1 MKKAILLF
9 AMKEQEEIV
18 KMNKK
23 IKVVA
28 LMGKAGAGKDALL
41 HKIMEKYGDEFASI
55 ISCTSRPP
63 REGEIDGVNYH
74 FLTSEQFAEKLMDG
88 DMIEAVVFRD
98 WCYGTSYDNLNP
110 DKINIGVY
118 NPQGVG
124 ILLDMEYDIDL
135 YPIMVNCRDKT
146 RLLRQLN
153 RESDPDCKEIVRR
166 FEADAEDFGNSVW
179 DKINLPDNHPHSE
192 IHNEAYSSLDFLAS
206 EVVGSIRRW
215 ADSIN

>member
-1 MKKAILLF
+1 
-9 AMKEQEEIV
+9 
-18 KMNKK
+18 MNKK

-55 ISCTSRPP
+55 VSCTSRPP
-63 REGEIDGVNYH
+63 REGEVDGVNYH

-98 WCYGTSYDNLNP
+98 WCYGTSYDSLNP

-179 DKINLPDNHPHSE
+179 DKINLPDDHPHSE

>member
-1 MKKAILLF
+1 
-9 AMKEQEEIV
+9 
-18 KMNKK
+18 MNKK

-41 HKIMEKYGDEFASI
+41 HKIMEKYGDEFACI

-63 REGEIDGVNYH
+63 REGEVDGVNYH

-98 WCYGTSYDNLNP
+98 WCYGTSYDSLDP

-124 ILLDMEYDIDL
+124 ILMDMEYDIDL
-135 YPIMVNCRDKT
+135 FPIWVKANDKT
-146 RLLRQLN
+146 RLMRQLM
-153 RESDPDCKEIVRR
+153 RETNPDCKEIVRR
-166 FEADAEDFGNSVW
+166 YEADNEDFGTTVTSLWNKL
-179 DKINLPDNHPHSE
+179 DMPLEHPYAE
-192 IHNEAYSSLDFLAS
+192 IENNDGADLDTLAILAVS
-206 EVVGSIRRW
+206 SIRHW
-215 ADSIN
+215 TETIN

>member
-1 MKKAILLF
+1 
-9 AMKEQEEIV
+9 
-18 KMNKK
+18 MNKK

-63 REGEIDGVNYH
+63 REGEVDGVNYH

-98 WCYGTSYDNLNP
+98 WCYGTSYDSLNP

-166 FEADAEDFGNSVW
+166 FDADAEDFGNSVW
-179 DKINLPDNHPHSE
+179 DKINLPDDHPHSE

-206 EVVGSIRRW
+206 EVVSSIRRW

>member
-1 MKKAILLF
+1 
-9 AMKEQEEIV
+9 
-18 KMNKK
+18 MNKK

-98 WCYGTSYDNLNP
+98 WCYGTSYDSLNP

-206 EVVGSIRRW
+206 EVVSSIRRW

>member
-1 MKKAILLF
+1 MEMAILSF
-9 AMKEQEEIV
+9 AMREQEEIA

-63 REGEIDGVNYH
+63 REGEVDGVNYH

-98 WCYGTSYDNLNP
+98 WCYGTSYDSLNP

>member
-1 MKKAILLF
+1 
-9 AMKEQEEIV
+9 
-18 KMNKK
+18 MNKK

-63 REGEIDGVNYH
+63 REGEVDGVNYH

-98 WCYGTSYDNLNP
+98 WCYGTSYDSLNP

-166 FEADAEDFGNSVW
+166 FGADTEDFGNSVW

>member
-1 MKKAILLF
+1 
-9 AMKEQEEIV
+9 
-18 KMNKK
+18 MNKR

-41 HKIMEKYGDEFASI
+41 HKIMEKYGDEFAGI
-55 ISCTSRPP
+55 VSCTSRPP
-63 REGEIDGVNYH
+63 REGEVDGVNYH

-98 WCYGTSYDNLNP
+98 WCYGTSYDSLNP

-135 YPIMVNCRDKT
+135 FPIMVNCRDKT

-153 RESDPDCKEIVRR
+153 RESDPDCTEIVRR
-166 FEADAEDFGNSVW
+166 FGADAEDFGDCVW
-179 DKINLPDNHPHSE
+179 DKINLPDKHPHDE
-192 IHNEAYSSLDFLAS
+192 INNEAYTSLDYLAD

-215 ADSIN
+215 AELNN

>member
-1 MKKAILLF
+1 
-9 AMKEQEEIV
+9 
-18 KMNKK
+18 MNKK

-98 WCYGTSYDNLNP
+98 WCYGTSYDSLNP

>member
-1 MKKAILLF
+1 
-9 AMKEQEEIV
+9 
-18 KMNKK
+18 MNKK

-63 REGEIDGVNYH
+63 REGEVDGVNYH

-98 WCYGTSYDNLNP
+98 WCYGTSYDSLNP

-135 YPIMVNCRDKT
+135 YPIMVNCKDKT

-179 DKINLPDNHPHSE
+179 DKINLPDDHPHSE
-192 IHNEAYSSLDFLAS
+192 IHNEVYSSLDFLAS
-206 EVVGSIRRW
+206 EVVSSIRRW

>member
-1 MKKAILLF
+1 
-9 AMKEQEEIV
+9 
-18 KMNKK
+18 MNKK

-63 REGEIDGVNYH
+63 REGEVDGVNYH

-98 WCYGTSYDNLNP
+98 WCYGTSYDSLNP

>member
-1 MKKAILLF
+1 MKMAILSF
-9 AMKEQEEIV
+9 AMKEQEEIA

-63 REGEIDGVNYH
+63 REGEVDGVNYH

-98 WCYGTSYDNLNP
+98 WCYGTSYDSLNP

-166 FEADAEDFGNSVW
+166 FDADAEDFGNSVW
-179 DKINLPDNHPHSE
+179 DKINLPDDHPHSE

-206 EVVGSIRRW
+206 EVVSSIRRW
-215 ADSIN
+215 ADLIN

>member
-1 MKKAILLF
+1 
-9 AMKEQEEIV
+9 
-18 KMNKK
+18 MNKK

-63 REGEIDGVNYH
+63 REGEVDGVNYH

-98 WCYGTSYDNLNP
+98 WCYGTSYDSLNP

-206 EVVGSIRRW
+206 EVVSSIRRW
-215 ADSIN
+215 ADLIN

>member
-1 MKKAILLF
+1 
-9 AMKEQEEIV
+9 
-18 KMNKK
+18 MNKK

-63 REGEIDGVNYH
+63 REGEVDGINYH

-98 WCYGTSYDNLNP
+98 WCYGTSYDSLNP

>member
-1 MKKAILLF
+1 
-9 AMKEQEEIV
+9 
-18 KMNKK
+18 
-23 IKVVA
+23 
-28 LMGKAGAGKDALL
+28 
-41 HKIMEKYGDEFASI
+41 MEKYGDEFASI

-63 REGEIDGVNYH
+63 REGEVDGVNYH

-98 WCYGTSYDNLNP
+98 WCYGTSYDSLNP

>member
-1 MKKAILLF
+1 
-9 AMKEQEEIV
+9 
-18 KMNKK
+18 MNKK

-63 REGEIDGVNYH
+63 REGEVDGVNYH

-98 WCYGTSYDNLNP
+98 WCYGTSYDSLNP

-179 DKINLPDNHPHSE
+179 DKINLPDDHPHSE
-192 IHNEAYSSLDFLAS
+192 IHNEAYSSLDFLAN

-215 ADSIN
+215 ADLIN

>member
-1 MKKAILLF
+1 
-9 AMKEQEEIV
+9 
-18 KMNKK
+18 MNKK

-63 REGEIDGVNYH
+63 REGEVDGVNYH

-98 WCYGTSYDNLNP
+98 WCYGTSYDSLNP

-179 DKINLPDNHPHSE
+179 DKINLPDDHPHSE